1 MWFYKVLSKF
11 IWQNEKLISK
21 LWLALNCV
29 LFKMNFDNVF
39 TCIVW
44 ISVLWFFADFF
55 SLKYVFILS
64 FKEINVWPMSLEDN
78 KTNEVNILFKTL

>member
-1 MWFYKVLSKF
+1 MFLRVLCGFLSYGSLQ
-11 IWQNEKLISK
+11 I
-21 LWLALNCV
+21 
-29 LFKMNFDNVF
+29 
-39 TCIVW
+39 
-44 ISVLWFFADFF
+44 FF